1 MRVEGD
7 PLMQGVCSCLDC
19 QWRTGSVISVNAGYP
34 ADRVVLKGEVREF
47 RRSSDNGNEVVFR
60 FCPACGTTLSWD
72 LATPGVVVIA
82 VGCLTDR
89 DFPTPNIAVYGH
101 RRPDWVCLAD
111 TIPEHFG

>member
-47 RRSSDNGNEVVFR
+47 RRSSDSGNEVVFR
-60 FCPACGTTLSWD
+60 FCPACGTTLNWD

-101 RRPDWVCLAD
+101 RRPDWVCLANA
-111 TIPEHFG
+111 IPEHFG